1 MKKIELENKIKKI
14 LILKRIINKNIKTSE
29 FYNLNIFDN
38 SKIDFVALMT
48 IISEIEIATNKEI
61 KIEFFKIKK
70 NQTIKKI
77 LDKLSK

>member
-38 SKIDFVALMT
+38 SKIDSVALMT